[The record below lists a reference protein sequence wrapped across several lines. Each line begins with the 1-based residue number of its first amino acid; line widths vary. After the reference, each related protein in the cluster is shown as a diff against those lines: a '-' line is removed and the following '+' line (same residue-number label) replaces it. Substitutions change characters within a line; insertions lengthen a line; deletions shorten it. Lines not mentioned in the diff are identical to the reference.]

1 MFSCYLIKMPPK
13 KKIVPTLVEPIAVNQ
28 QASSSVFNA
37 PIPLQNQPIM
47 AGDDAWYK
55 KKEESSNKY
64 LTDLIHRIE
73 SGSGKYGES
82 EYKKAYKVDKITKI
96 GKKKKK
102 KVLPPV
108 VEEKKALTPVV
119 EDNTGYW
126 SIGDEPDM
134 KHNNEEKKI
143 LDSSDDDSEVKMN
156 KKKTKKNS
164 LDTKIKAKD
173 NKWKSLKKQNEVSGT
188 RAKCKPNETYVKA
201 HCRRC
206 GGRKKS

>member
-1 MFSCYLIKMPPK
+1 MPPK

-55 KKEESSNKY
+55 KKEERSNKY

-73 SGSGKYGES
+73 SGSGRYGQA

-96 GKKKKK
+96 GKKKKRK
-102 KVLPPV
+102 ALPPV

-143 LDSSDDDSEVKMN
+143 LDSSDDDSEVKIN

-164 LDTKIKAKD
+164 LDEKIKAKD
-173 NKWKSLKKQNEVSGT
+173 NKWKNLKKQNQVAKT
-188 RAKCKPNETYVKA
+188 KCKPNETYVRA
-201 HCRRC
+201 HCRKC